1 VDSKRKDVTML
12 NQHHITSARY
22 KEPEPQGGY
31 PADAEVIA
39 IRNGV
44 EEHRCANDDIEGG
57 GMLAFLAGGGTIDP
71 YQPPPIT
78 PEDVQAERA
87 RRLALGFSYDFEDA
101 RGVHQ
106 IGTTP
111 ADMVGWRDVIDLANA
126 LIDLGDTTTTISI
139 VTDTGPT
146 QVTAPEWQAV
156 MLRAAEVR
164 QVLWASSF
172 ALQAMDPIPED
183 YDADGYWT

>member
-1 VDSKRKDVTML
+1 MIIV
-12 NQHHITSARY
+12 SAQY
-22 KEPEPQGGY
+22 DKPDNSSVQVVYDTGMQGAM
-31 PADAEVIA
+31 PASHRRVAEYV
-39 IRNGV
+39 
-44 EEHRCANDDIEGG
+44 
-57 GMLAFLAGGGTIDP
+57 AGGGTIDP
-71 YQPPPIT
+71 YQAPPIR
-78 PEDVQAERA
+78 PEDVQSERA

-126 LIDLGDTTTTISI
+126 LIDLGDTTTTIDI

-172 ALQAMDPIPED
+172 TLQAMDPIPED
-183 YDADGYWT
+183 YDADGYWS

>member
-1 VDSKRKDVTML
+1 MTTQIQINGQMYDAGSLTLPDSGRAFR
-12 NQHHITSARY
+12 SAWTT
-22 KEPEPQGGY
+22 P
-31 PADAEVIA
+31 I
-39 IRNGV
+39 NGV
-44 EEHRCANDDIEGG
+44 VQLDAAKVKELMAVKVQEERK
-57 GMLAFLAGGGTIDP
+57 
-71 YQPPPIT
+71 
-78 PEDVQAERA
+78 

-126 LIDLGDTTTTISI
+126 LIDLGDTTTTINI

-172 ALQAMDPIPED
+172 TLQAMDPIPED

>member
-1 VDSKRKDVTML
+1 MSVT
-12 NQHHITSARY
+12 NAKYSQ
-22 KEPEPQGGY
+22 
-31 PADAEVIA
+31 ADQSSIVATID
-39 IRNGV
+39 GV
-44 EEHRCANDDIEGG
+44 ETFNIITAQVMARDGDIASRVAEWID
-57 GMLAFLAGGGTIDP
+57 AGNTIDP
-71 YQPPPIT
+71 YQAPPIT
-78 PEDVQAERA
+78 PEDVQTERA

-106 IGTTP
+106 IGTSP

-126 LIDLGDTTTTISI
+126 LIDLGDTTTTINI